1 MSGAISSDSDGPQ
14 PTLMR
19 EAVTHE
25 AGTLEAGFTRQIHP
39 EGDTNETGNGGP
51 AGISVPRAVRRM
63 GGTIIKDM
71 HLSQEKSPQDNSAK
85 DRETDNSND
94 ER

>member
-1 MSGAISSDSDGPQ
+1 MSGASFSDSEEPR
-14 PTLMR
+14 PTHMR

-25 AGTLEAGFTRQIHP
+25 AGTLEAGFTPRIHL
-39 EGDTNETGNGGP
+39 EGDTNESGKGSP

-63 GGTIIKDM
+63 GGTIMKDM
-71 HLSQEKSPQDNSAK
+71 HLSQEKSPQENSAK